1 MIALVSIIALIYEPI
16 GPITD
21 EPFLYGIDKAEVI
34 EFMDLGPSIE
44 ELEKQ
49 MQRKHQRIMELN
61 QEGVC
66 DE

>member
-1 MIALVSIIALIYEPI
+1 MLPFLSIIALIYEPV

-21 EPFLYGIDKAEVI
+21 PPFVYGIDQLEVI
-34 EFMDLGPSIE
+34 EFEDLGPSIE

-49 MQRKHQRIMELN
+49 MQRQRQRIMELN